1 MKKNFLKQSN
11 MKYKHKKTGIIF
23 ENNLRIPNGRYPYVS
38 EDAKHTLPSWVIEDS
53 NDWEKVEEAPRY
65 KTLSNNMAM
74 RVVDGVEFSL
84 RETVRAF
91 AGAYDEEEVIGQIL
105 FFEWVGSSQGLIL
118 AAQVGKYKIDLNG
131 LEKSILVTGDG
142 MPVFDPKKVVYYVN
156 TQWGVS
162 NMYSKDVVKFLP
174 DNMKRVFST
183 KEARLEY
190 MAMNK
195 PILTLAEIEDPG
207 TIMRSK
213 WIEIKIKAKEKLK
226 QNDSSL

>member
-1 MKKNFLKQSN
+1 
-11 MKYKHKKTGIIF
+11 MKYRHKKSGIIF
-23 ENNLRIPNGRYPYVS
+23 ENNPRIPNERYPYVS

-53 NDWEKVEEAPRY
+53 NDWEKVGEAPRY
-65 KTLSNNMAM
+65 KTLSNNMAV

-105 FFEWVGSSQGLIL
+105 SFEWITSAQGLIL
-118 AAQVGKYKIDLNG
+118 TAQVGKYKVDLNR
-131 LEKSILVTGDG
+131 LEKSVLITGDG
-142 MPVFDPKKVVYYVN
+142 IPVFYPEYIVY
-156 TQWGVS
+156 TVS
-162 NMYSKDVVKFLP
+162 PNWCTSHMQARAAEKFLP
-174 DNMKRVFST
+174 ENMKRVFST

-195 PILTLAEIEDPG
+195 PILTLAEIEEPS

-213 WIEIKIKAKEKLK
+213 WTEMKIKAKEKLK
-226 QNDSSL
+226 ANDSNL

>member
-1 MKKNFLKQSN
+1 
-11 MKYKHKKTGIIF
+11 MKYKHKETGIEVELMESNGISF
-23 ENNLRIPNGRYPYVS
+23 YRPNIGLIVVSQQIPTWVVENG
-38 EDAKHTLPSWVIEDS
+38 
-53 NDWEKVEEAPRY
+53 NDWGKVEDDPKY
-65 KTLSNNMAM
+65 KMLGTNMAM
-74 RVVDGVEFSL
+74 RASDGVEFSL
-84 RETVRAF
+84 RETVRTF
-91 AGAYDEEEVIGQIL
+91 IGAYDEEEVVGQIL
-105 FFEWVGSSQGLIL
+105 SFEWLKLPNIL
-118 AAQVGKYKIDLNG
+118 TAQVGKYKIDLNR

-142 MPVFDPKKVVYYVN
+142 IPVFDPKQVVYYVN

-162 NMYSKDVVKFLP
+162 NMYSKDAAKFLP

-195 PILTLAEIEDPG
+195 LILTLAEIEEPS